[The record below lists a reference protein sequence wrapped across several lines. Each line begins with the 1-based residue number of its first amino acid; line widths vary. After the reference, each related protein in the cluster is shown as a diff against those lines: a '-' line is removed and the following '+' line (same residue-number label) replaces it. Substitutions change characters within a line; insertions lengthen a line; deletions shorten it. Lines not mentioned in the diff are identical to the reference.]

1 MSMRKL
7 TKSERTRRKEKI
19 VSFIILSMVCVIWL
33 VPLLY
38 MFGNAFRTGSDFT
51 ENPGQLFPSSWED
64 WTLQN
69 FESLF
74 IRDGKIDKMPLWLLN
89 SLWSTVATVVL
100 TLVMDLM
107 TAYALVFV
115 NFKGRNFM
123 QSFLTYWM
131 AVPGIIG
138 TASQYTMY
146 CQIKNMITSSSAA
159 FDYMYLYF
167 WMIVPALTGIF
178 NLLLMR
184 NFLKSIPKD
193 IIESAR
199 CDGVNDGKIF
209 WKIILPLARSTIML
223 IVLFT
228 FTASWNNLMW
238 PQMLMNGLSG
248 EGQYWYTVTVGLIAN
263 TTVDNAENAM
273 VQAMAAGVFAVLPIL
288 IVFTFTQNK
297 MIEGVASTGVK
308 G

>member
-1 MSMRKL
+1 MKNL
-7 TKSERTRRKEKI
+7 TKSERTKRKEKTI
-19 VSFIILSMVCVIWL
+19 SFIILFIVCVIWL
-33 VPLLY
+33 LPLLY

-51 ENPGQLFPSSWED
+51 QNPGSLFPSSASE
-64 WTLQN
+64 WTLEN
-69 FESLF
+69 FSNLF
-74 IRDGKIDKMPLWLLN
+74 VRDGKIDNMPLWILN
-89 SLWSTVATVVL
+89 SLWSTLATVVL
-100 TLVMDLM
+100 TLIVDLM

-115 NFKGRNFM
+115 NFKGRKFLE
-123 QSFLTYWM
+123 SFLTYWM

-138 TASQYTMY
+138 TASLYTLY
-146 CQIKNMITSSSAA
+146 CQIKNQITSPGAS
-159 FDYMYLYF
+159 FDYFYLYF
-167 WMIVPALTGIF
+167 WMIIPAVTGIF

-199 CDGVNDGKIF
+199 CDGVKDLKIF
-209 WKIILPLARSTIML
+209 FKIILPMAKSTIML

-228 FTASWNNLMW
+228 FTSSWNNLMW

-248 EGQYWYTVTVGLIAN
+248 DRQYWFTVTVGLISN
-263 TTVDNAENAM
+263 TTVSNAENAT

-288 IVFTFTQNK
+288 IVFIFTQNK
-297 MIEGVASTGVK
+297 MIEGVASTGIK